1 MLGCSQ
7 KCCTQLHG
15 RFQTHAQGHG
25 QVVWVGLAQGANGGN
40 DASVVN
46 EGGTLKLRGR
56 LR

>member
-1 MLGCSQ
+1 MLGCPQ
-7 KCCTQLHG
+7 KRCTQLHG
-15 RFQTHAQGHG
+15 CFQTHAQGHG